1 MNWIAEIAVTY
12 LTNAL
17 WMTCVIAAVTV
28 LLSRALRRCPAAYR
42 HGLWV
47 AALLLA
53 VLLPLASL
61 RDYRNNYE
69 DKQKSVEAP
78 GLVQAGT
85 PLGGTSSSSGWARMP
100 HGGQPI
106 RFSPFWVGLVAML
119 YLGFISYR
127 AIRLSTGW
135 RSLQVMLGKSIK
147 AQIPP
152 SIGAVVVRCHSL
164 LGVEHVPLLSSL
176 EGGGPATLGIC
187 KPVLILP
194 EWFLSQASEDELASA
209 LGHELAHVRR
219 HDFAMNLAYE
229 LLMLPICFH
238 PAATLIKNRID
249 QTRELACDEIA
260 AEALSTGTQYAR
272 SLVRIAQS
280 MAANQHPTSV
290 GYALGL
296 FDTNSLEARIMN
308 VIAKSNRFR
317 KPLARA
323 SAAGASGLLVA
334 MCLVASGLSIQVTQA
349 QSSDADLQPFVG
361 TWQAKFK
368 GKIFETIELE
378 KKQHTLTGT
387 MSHSDVN
394 VDPRNGE
401 ISAVQLLDGRDAIA
415 EVKLTGGV
423 LRITDAD
430 NHQQFDMKITGTGQA
445 QLQYVMP
452 PDSPM
457 VKPWKL
463 ERVAGQ

>member
-1 MNWIAEIAVTY
+1 MNSIAEIAVTY

-17 WMTCVIAAVTV
+17 WMTCVIAAITV
-28 LLSRALRRCPAAYR
+28 LLSRALRRCPASHC

-127 AIRLSTGW
+127 AIRLYTGW
-135 RSLQVMLGKSIK
+135 RSLQAMLRETSE
-147 AQIPP
+147 AQITP
-152 SIGAVVVRCHSL
+152 SIGAVIGRCHSL
-164 LGVEHVPLLSSL
+164 LGVEYVPVLSSL
-176 EGGGPATLGIC
+176 EGRGPATLGIR

-194 EWFLSQASEDELASA
+194 EWFLSQMSEDELAST

-219 HDFAMNLAYE
+219 HDFVMNLAYE

-260 AEALSTGTQYAR
+260 AECLSTGTQYAR
-272 SLVRIAQS
+272 SLLRIAQS
-280 MAANQHPTSV
+280 MAANQGSTTV
-290 GYALGL
+290 EYALGL
-296 FDTNSLEARIMN
+296 FDANTLETRIMN
-308 VIAKSNRFR
+308 VITKSNRFR
-317 KPLARA
+317 KSSARA
-323 SAAGASGLLVA
+323 SALGASGLLVA
-334 MCLVASGLSIQVTQA
+334 MCLGVSGFSIQVTQA
-349 QSSDADLQPFVG
+349 QSKDADLLPFVG
-361 TWQAKFK
+361 TWQAKFR
-368 GKIFETIELE
+368 GEVFETIKLE
-378 KKQHTLTGT
+378 KKQHT
-387 MSHSDVN
+387 
-394 VDPRNGE
+394 
-401 ISAVQLLDGRDAIA
+401 
-415 EVKLTGGV
+415 
-423 LRITDAD
+423 
-430 NHQQFDMKITGTGQA
+430 
-445 QLQYVMP
+445 
-452 PDSPM
+452 
-457 VKPWKL
+457 
-463 ERVAGQ
+463 